1 MNLHSDST
9 DRLFEAILKLETV
22 DECYDFFEDLCTI
35 REIKDISQRLD
46 VAFLL
51 DEGKKYQEI
60 FELTGASTSTI
71 CRVNK
76 CYMYGNGYQNAIKK
90 LKTTEDT

>member
-1 MNLHSDST
+1 MNLHSEST
-9 DRLFEAILKLETV
+9 DRLFEVILKLQTV
-22 DECYDFFEDLCTI
+22 DECYAFFEDLCTV

-60 FELTGASTSTI
+60 FEQTGASTSTI

-76 CYMYGNGYQNAIKK
+76 CYMYGSGYQNAIQK
-90 LKTTEDT
+90 LKATED